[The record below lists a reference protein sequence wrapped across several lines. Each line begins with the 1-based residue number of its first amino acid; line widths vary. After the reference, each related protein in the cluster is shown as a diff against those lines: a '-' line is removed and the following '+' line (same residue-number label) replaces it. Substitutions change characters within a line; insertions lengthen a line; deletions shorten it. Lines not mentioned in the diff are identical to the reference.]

1 MNSQDKIIRRRL
13 IQPRQLP
20 PKVHGSLPD
29 FIAICLGLSEL
40 RYRWSCRDQK
50 VRANML
56 HHYSTYAPLIYVL
69 RSLGSASTS
78 RVQSRVDCGQ
88 QARASALTSQS
99 SRHPKLIHSYSP
111 ATTPPVSLVVHHTI
125 STKYCRPA
133 EDHPYQYNHRHQEL
147 KQAQAA
153 QPVHHVS
160 LPPTRHRAQGIAC
173 AMMALDCWF
182 SLATR
187 I

>member
-88 QARASALTSQS
+88 QARASALTSSTIKPTTKARS
-99 SRHPKLIHSYSP
+99 STHFLTCNNSTYIFVVRHTFIINTSDQPRTTKNIIHIGSK
-111 ATTPPVSLVVHHTI
+111 I
-125 STKYCRPA
+125 
-133 EDHPYQYNHRHQEL
+133 
-147 KQAQAA
+147 
-153 QPVHHVS
+153 
-160 LPPTRHRAQGIAC
+160 
-173 AMMALDCWF
+173 
-182 SLATR
+182 
-187 I
+187 